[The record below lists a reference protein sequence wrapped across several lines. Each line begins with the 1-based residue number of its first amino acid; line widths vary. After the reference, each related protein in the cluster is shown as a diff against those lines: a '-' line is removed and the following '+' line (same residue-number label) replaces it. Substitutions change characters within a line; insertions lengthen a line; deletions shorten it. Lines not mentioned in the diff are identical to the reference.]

1 RDVGGGNQGG
11 SPAECTGAKRGGL
24 YALPPVNAA
33 GSEVPGQPVEELILG
48 GQQPIGPEQLMQN
61 HDAPRSEERRVGKEC
76 RHERRLNTRFSRD
89 WSSDV
94 CSSDLVMLAVE
105 IKEGVLLSARGQKGA
120 DCTPFPRLTQQA
132 QRYLVSPWRS

>member
-1 RDVGGGNQGG
+1 GADQAVAVAVAELDGDVFEQRLGAELHRDVGGGNQGG

-61 HDAPRSEERRVGKEC
+61 HDAPERRQEAQLAG
-76 RHERRLNTRFSRD
+76 
-89 WSSDV
+89 
-94 CSSDLVMLAVE
+94 LVDRKSV
-105 IKEGVLLSARGQKGA
+105 V
-120 DCTPFPRLTQQA
+120 
-132 QRYLVSPWRS
+132 